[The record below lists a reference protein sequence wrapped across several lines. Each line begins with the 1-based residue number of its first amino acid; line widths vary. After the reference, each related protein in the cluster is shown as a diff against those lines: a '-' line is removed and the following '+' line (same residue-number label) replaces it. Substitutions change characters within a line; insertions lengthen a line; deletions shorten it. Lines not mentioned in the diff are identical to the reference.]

1 MPLKTEEL
9 SVVDKGGFLIEKTL
23 WGVIVRLTT
32 ATSGRALEYVGTSIK
47 YMVDGV

>member
-32 ATSGRALEYVGTSIK
+32 ATCGISIK
-47 YMVDGV
+47 YMVAGV